1 MSAKILNGKE
11 IADGILANLKKRINK
26 CNGSLA
32 RHPKLVVIQ
41 VGDDPAS
48 TIYVN
53 KKHEACQEIGITSEI
68 KKFPE
73 TISYADFLMEIG
85 KLNKDDKVHG
95 ILVQAPLPK
104 HLSHKQVYET
114 IAVEKDVDGWHPF
127 NHGKNLLGKKG
138 IPAATPK
145 GIMTLLE
152 HTEVDFIGK
161 NAVVIGRSNI
171 VGKPIALMLINAGCT
186 VTVCNSKTKSIKEF
200 TKNADILISA
210 VGKINLI
217 TADMVKKGAIVI
229 DVGMNR
235 NAEGKLCGD
244 VDFEKVKEKA
254 SWITPV
260 PKGVGPMTIASLMQ
274 NTINTCG
281 EIESCLLSK

>member
-138 IPAATPK
+138 IPPATPK

>member
-85 KLNKDDKVHG
+85 KLNKDDTVHG

-138 IPAATPK
+138 IPPATPK

>member
-11 IADGILANLKKRINK
+11 IADGILANLKKKINK

-41 VGDDPAS
+41 VGNDPAS

-85 KLNKDDKVHG
+85 KLNKDDTVHG

-138 IPAATPK
+138 IPPATPK

-281 EIESCLLSK
+281 EIESCLHSK

>member
-1 MSAKILNGKE
+1 MTAKILNGQE
-11 IADGILANLKKRINK
+11 IAEGILSNLKKKIHK
-26 CNGSLA
+26 CNGNLV

-48 TIYVN
+48 SIYVN

-138 IPAATPK
+138 IPPATPK
-145 GIMTLLE
+145 GIMILLE
-152 HTEVDFIGK
+152 HTKVDFVGK

-186 VTVCNSKTKSIKEF
+186 VTVCNSKTKNLKDF
-200 TKNADILISA
+200 TKNADILVSA

-217 TADMVKKGAIVI
+217 TVDMVKEGAIVI

-260 PKGVGPMTIASLMQ
+260 PKGVGPMTIAILMQ

>member
-11 IADGILANLKKRINK
+11 IADGILSNLKKKINK

-53 KKHEACQEIGITSEI
+53 KKHEACQEIGVKSEI

-138 IPAATPK
+138 IPRATPK

-152 HTEVDFIGK
+152 HTGVDFVGK
-161 NAVVIGRSNI
+161 NAVVVGRSNI

-186 VTVCNSKTKSIKEF
+186 VTVCNSKTKNLKEF

-217 TADMVKKGAIVI
+217 TADMVKEGVIVI

-281 EIESCLLSK
+281 EIESCLRSK

>member
-11 IADGILANLKKRINK
+11 IADGILTNLKKKINK

-138 IPAATPK
+138 IPPATPK

-274 NTINTCG
+274 NTINACG

>member
-1 MSAKILNGKE
+1 MTAKILNGQE
-11 IADGILANLKKRINK
+11 IAEGILSNLKKKIHK
-26 CNGSLA
+26 CNGNLV

-48 TIYVN
+48 SIYVN
-53 KKHEACQEIGITSEI
+53 KKHQACQEIGITSEI

-138 IPAATPK
+138 IPPATPK
-145 GIMTLLE
+145 GIMILLE
-152 HTEVDFIGK
+152 HTKVDFVGK

-186 VTVCNSKTKSIKEF
+186 VTVCNSKTKNLKDF
-200 TKNADILISA
+200 TKNADILVSA

-217 TADMVKKGAIVI
+217 TVDMVKEGAIVI

-260 PKGVGPMTIASLMQ
+260 PKGVGPMTIAILMQ